1 MTIEAPG
8 KGLRTVMGFDFGT
21 TTIGVAIGQ
30 TLTRTATPLTC
41 LPARD
46 GIPDWQLVERLVREW
61 EPDAFVVGIP
71 LNMDGTPTALAPHAR
86 KLGNRLKERFRK
98 PWFDADERLS
108 TREAWSEL
116 EARGKTKGGQRRVDD
131 VAAALVLESWLEN
144 TPHAR

>member
-1 MTIEAPG
+1 MADDAPG
-8 KGLRTVMGFDFGT
+8 SRLRTVMGFDYGT
-21 TTIGVAIGQ
+21 TVIGVAIGQ
-30 TLTRTATPLTC
+30 TLTRTATPLAC

-46 GIPDWQLVERLVREW
+46 GIPDWQQVERLVREW

-131 VAAALVLESWLEN
+131 LAAALVLEGWLQR
-144 TPHAR
+144 TGDAP